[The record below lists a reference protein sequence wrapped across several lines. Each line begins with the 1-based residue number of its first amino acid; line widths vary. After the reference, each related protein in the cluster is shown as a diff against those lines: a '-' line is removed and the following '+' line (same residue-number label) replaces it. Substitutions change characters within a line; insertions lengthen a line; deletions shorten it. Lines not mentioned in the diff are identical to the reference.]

1 MNEEICLW
9 RRKIQERLERVIKM
23 AKNYPKIKKIIEK
36 LIDEEGG
43 SHADDNLRN
52 GKLASMKAQ
61 RRLIEANQR
70 EMDKLRLYMK

>member
-1 MNEEICLW
+1 MNEDICLL

-23 AKNYPKIKKIIEK
+23 SKNYPKIRKIIER

-43 SHADDNLRN
+43 AHADDNLRN

-70 EMDKLRLYMK
+70 EVDKIGVYMK